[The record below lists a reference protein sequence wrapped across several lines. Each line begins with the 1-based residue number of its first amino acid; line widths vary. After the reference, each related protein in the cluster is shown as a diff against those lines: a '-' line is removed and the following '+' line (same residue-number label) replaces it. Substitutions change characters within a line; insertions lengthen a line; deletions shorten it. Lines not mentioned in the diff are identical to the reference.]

1 MSWGPFDLL
10 RPLFDFLKCLVVF
23 AVELVAAAVMG
34 LVNLVLAGL
43 MFLLTPLLA
52 LLPTVQLEDVSLP
65 GFLAMANWLFPLDHL
80 VVAMGI
86 TAVLLGVWHV
96 ASIGLR
102 WLKVVE

>member
-10 RPLFDFLKCLVVF
+10 RPLFDFLKCLVLW
-23 AVELVAAAVMG
+23 AVGLVAYVLMG

-43 MFLLTPLLA
+43 MFLLSPLLG
-52 LLPTVQLEDVSLP
+52 LLPTVNLEDVSLP

-86 TAVLLGVWHV
+86 TVVLLSVWHI